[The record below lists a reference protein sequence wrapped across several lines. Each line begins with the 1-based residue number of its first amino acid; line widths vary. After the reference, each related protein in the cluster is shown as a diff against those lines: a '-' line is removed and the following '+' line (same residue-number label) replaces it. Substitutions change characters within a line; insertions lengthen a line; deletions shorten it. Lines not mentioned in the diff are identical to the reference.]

1 MKYSGS
7 FYHDLSFG
15 EEAEEW
21 VKCLFSGKF
30 KVEVKNDRQ
39 ALSTGNLYI
48 EVYSRDKPSGIST
61 TDADVWIFCLGD
73 ITLCIKTERL
83 KAIVKNFYKGKFIK
97 GGDNDTSSGVL
108 IPIKNLFYE

>member
-30 KVEVKNDRQ
+30 KV
-39 ALSTGNLYI
+39 
-48 EVYSRDKPSGIST
+48 
-61 TDADVWIFCLGD
+61 
-73 ITLCIKTERL
+73 
-83 KAIVKNFYKGKFIK
+83 
-97 GGDNDTSSGVL
+97 
-108 IPIKNLFYE
+108 